1 SSFQVSVSFLITILF
16 LNFAH
21 DPDEFFKYIRHLPQK
36 IADSP
41 LMYDVTWDNVRVFFV
56 NLFELSGIFII
67 AVILF
72 VGPLVWYLNWEHRS
86 QLRELTK
93 PLQHYNDPTDQQDDQ
108 HPKHQ

>member
-1 SSFQVSVSFLITILF
+1 MLF

-21 DPDEFFKYIRHLPQK
+21 NPDEFFQYIQHIPGK
-36 IADSP
+36 VANSAFF
-41 LMYDVTWDNVRVFFV
+41 YDWSWDNVRVFFV

-93 PLQHYNDPTDQQDDQ
+93 PLKHYKEWDDPDNNQDNQ
-108 HPKHQ
+108 PPKHQ